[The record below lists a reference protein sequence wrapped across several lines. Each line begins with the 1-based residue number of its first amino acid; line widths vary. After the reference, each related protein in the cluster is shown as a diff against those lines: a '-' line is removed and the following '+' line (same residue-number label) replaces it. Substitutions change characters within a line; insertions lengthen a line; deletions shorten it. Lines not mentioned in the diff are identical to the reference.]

1 MRAYTSKYN
10 LSRAITF
17 IALFLSA
24 MVLSAIVL
32 SAIVL
37 SAIVLAPASFGQ
49 SNYVAFELDR
59 ENNWDNL
66 ITEDVNGDGAKD
78 IIFAH
83 FDPAIGRELHIHH
96 QQSDGNFAS
105 NPQRVEIKTEIIA
118 VGFADLRPDPGKEL
132 VLVANN
138 GVFSLSTAMEGY
150 AGNIKLLFQWNLVA
164 AIPDLEQVQFLQNIE
179 DINGDGEI
187 DFLLPGKDDF
197 GFFVGLGEEQFELI
211 SSVRTI
217 NENLTAAQRSNP
229 AADLSGSIGIN
240 ATEGVVVDLRA
251 ELSSPFANFI
261 EQWQP
266 KTTDS
271 RALLRTENWM
281 PTAMLAEL
289 NGDGLKDLVYLNV
302 ADDGLGQINIHF
314 QDANTGFASTPE
326 WQSSLETRGSIQIV
340 DMNNDG
346 LQDLLRLSGDGN
358 EWDARFYTN
367 VNGTFDFQQANQVM
381 RFSGY
386 DVRLDFVELA
396 VGVKPVLNV
405 SYYTIPVV
413 DAIRNASINRT
424 QLLYSAEAAEAG
436 QLFAR
441 RPNSRLDESFS
452 ASNVRGLSEQMSL
465 RFDVDGDGSNDALY
479 VTDNGTLA
487 AKKINPQLQIAD
499 TAFWEYVSPRTVF
512 EFEVL
517 SLNGDNN
524 PDLILRHGS
533 TTSLLV
539 ATP

>member
-1 MRAYTSKYN
+1 MPSHTSKIN
-10 LSRAITF
+10 LATAIAF
-17 IALFLSA
+17 IALFLT
-24 MVLSAIVL
+24 
-32 SAIVL
+32 
-37 SAIVLAPASFGQ
+37 APTYGQ
-49 SNYVAFELDR
+49 SNYVAFELERD
-59 ENNWDNL
+59 NNWDNL

-118 VGFADLRPDPGKEL
+118 VGFAELRPDPGKEL
-132 VLVANN
+132 VLFANN
-138 GVFSLSTAMEGY
+138 GVFSLSTAKQGY
-150 AGNIKLLFQWNLVA
+150 ADNIKLLFQWNLVA
-164 AIPDLEQVQFLQNIE
+164 AIPDLETVQFLQNIE

-187 DFLLPGKDDF
+187 DFLLPGENDF
-197 GFFVGLGEEQFELI
+197 GFFVGQGEEQFELV

-217 NENLTAAQRSNP
+217 NENLTAAQRNNQE
-229 AADLSGSIGIN
+229 ADLSGNIGIN
-240 ATEGVVVDLRA
+240 ETDGVIVNIRA
-251 ELSSPFANFI
+251 ELPSPFANFI
-261 EQWQP
+261 EQWEP
-266 KTTDS
+266 KATDS

-281 PTAMLAEL
+281 PTAMLEEL
-289 NGDGLKDLVYLNV
+289 NGDGLKDLIYLNV

-314 QDANTGFASTPE
+314 QAANKGFSNRPD
-326 WQSSLETRGSIQIV
+326 WQSSLETRGDIQIV

-358 EWDARFYTN
+358 EWDARFYIN
-367 VNGTFDFQQANQVM
+367 AGGSFDFQQASQVM

-396 VGVKPVLNV
+396 ADSKPVLNV

-424 QLLYSAEAAEAG
+424 QLLYSADEAEAG

-441 RPNSRLDESFS
+441 RPSSRLEESFS

-465 RFDVDGDGSNDALY
+465 RYDVDGDGSNDALY

-487 AKKINPQLQIAD
+487 AKKISSDLQIAD
-499 TAFWEYVSPRTVF
+499 APFWEYVSPRTVF
-512 EFEVL
+512 EFQVL
-517 SLNGDNN
+517 TLNNDSN
-524 PDLILRHGS
+524 PDLVLRHGT